1 MNIANF
7 TSEIYA
13 DNLDDYYPRQN
24 VVENIM
30 ADDQGKLKVDKKT
43 QQLIDLAIETGNDRI
58 VLELQQRVSSHPNKN
73 RSFHYLP
80 YRTDSGFEQTFLR
93 EVLSFDII
101 ELMSLHIST
110 KMKIKLQMIKMNW
123 WQQKLKLPSL
133 IWSTHQSK
141 MQLSIPEKMNID

>member
-1 MNIANF
+1 MH
-7 TSEIYA
+7 
-13 DNLDDYYPRQN
+13 NLDDYYPKQN

-30 ADDQGKLKVDKKT
+30 ADDKGKLKVDKKT

-101 ELMSLHIST
+101 E
-110 KMKIKLQMIKMNW
+110 
-123 WQQKLKLPSL
+123 
-133 IWSTHQSK
+133 
-141 MQLSIPEKMNID
+141 E